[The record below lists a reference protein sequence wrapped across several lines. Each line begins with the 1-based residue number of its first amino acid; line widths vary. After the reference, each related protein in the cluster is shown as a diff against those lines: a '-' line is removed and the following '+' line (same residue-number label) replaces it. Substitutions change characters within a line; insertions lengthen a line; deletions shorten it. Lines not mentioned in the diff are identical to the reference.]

1 MGGLCV
7 KHVTCTHMTVLQLA
21 AFSEFRHDRS
31 ASLQSHSHVHSISE
45 SLDIYLFVHTAQP
58 VLDVATFQR
67 FSEWRRH
74 KDAIFSQ
81 AMDGLSQGRLLHAVD
96 LLLPPPPKHWWAL
109 LLLRTTSGLF
119 FTLWYFYF
127 WSQMLRVPHWW
138 GMLQRLCCSFH
149 MRLIRIPCFPMR
161 TKFRASY
168 VHMCSHQQLLLGR
181 ILMNQNCSVCVKR
194 A

>member
-31 ASLQSHSHVHSISE
+31 TSLQSHSHVHSISE

-96 LLLPPPPKHWWAL
+96 LSVPPPPKHWWAL
-109 LLLRTTSGLF
+109 L
-119 FTLWYFYF
+119 YF
-127 WSQMLRVPHWW
+127 WTLLHIVV
-138 GMLQRLCCSFH
+138 F
-149 MRLIRIPCFPMR
+149 
-161 TKFRASY
+161 
-168 VHMCSHQQLLLGR
+168 LLLV
-181 ILMNQNCSVCVKR
+181 LDVTR
-194 A
+194 APLVGNAPEALLQFSYEAHPDPLFSDAD